1 MGELKLRVPKNLL
14 QVKVIGNIEF
24 LYFFSNMWQ
33 LERKNFIFV
42 SFLIVCRDEVLGK
55 QDRKLACR
63 SIAEK
68 KSSPFYGWLA
78 GCLLTGIS
86 C

>member
-1 MGELKLRVPKNLL
+1 LL
-14 QVKVIGNIEF
+14 QVKVVGNIEF
-24 LYFFSNMWQ
+24 LHFFSNMWQ

-78 GCLLTGIS
+78 ACLLEFRANS
-86 C
+86 ESF